1 MPPSSPDAP
10 HADLG
15 KGARI
20 ARANAGSRMPAQA
33 RQARIVE
40 AVRTTGFVSV
50 VDIAANLSVSE
61 MTIRRDLI
69 DLERDGLLE
78 RTHGGAV
85 AIDGAPEHPLDQVEP
100 EFDARLRKNRDAKE
114 RIARAA
120 LSLIAGQR
128 TVALDVGTTTFMLAR
143 QIVDRPNL
151 RVFTNSLRIGGLLGA
166 SKNEVYVAGGQIR
179 GDEMTVCGPMAVA
192 QFEQFWFDIA
202 FIGVSGLTEAGL
214 FDYSMDD
221 SELKRV
227 YVRRSTRKV
236 VLCDASKFQRMSLV
250 QIATLKE
257 IDMVISEAAPPA
269 ELAAALNEA
278 DVAVHIAGAAT

>member
-120 LSLIAGQR
+120 LALIAGQR

-269 ELAAALNEA
+269 ELAAALDEA